1 MELNITKVFNAIA
14 PMDYSASVA
23 EIGATAGADTW
34 RAAVDDSPDYMLLD
48 DDEKREAFKG
58 LIKGFGAWSPEEIAA
73 WSDVE
78 LNALFLQMIAGDMR
92 EADLHAG
99 MTAEEWQAYQE
110 AAELGQV
117 AGTIYGGPL
126 STDGEIYYYLGN

>member
-1 MELNITKVFNAIA
+1 MELNITEVFNAIA

-23 EIGATAGADTW
+23 EIGATAGADTG

-48 DDEKREAFKG
+48 TDEKREALRG
-58 LIKGFGAWSPEEIAA
+58 HVRGFGDWDEEEIAA

-92 EADLHAG
+92 EADLHAD
-99 MTAEEWQAYQE
+99 MSAEEWQAYQE
-110 AAELGQV
+110 AAGN
-117 AGTIYGGPL
+117 IFGGPL